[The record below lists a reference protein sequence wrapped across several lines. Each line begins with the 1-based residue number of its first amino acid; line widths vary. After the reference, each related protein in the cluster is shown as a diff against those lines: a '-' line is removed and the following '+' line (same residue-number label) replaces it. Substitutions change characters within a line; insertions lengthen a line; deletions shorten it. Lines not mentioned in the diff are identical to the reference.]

1 MGNSPHQIDDLDFLL
16 RDLLRQEA
24 AASGSRAKVW
34 VALRNRIE
42 ARHQPV
48 RRHITLGTHS
58 YLSPRE
64 WTLDC
69 HLMSMARMVH

>member
-1 MGNSPHQIDDLDFLL
+1 MGNRPHQIDDLDFLL
-16 RDLLRQEA
+16 RDMLRQDA
-24 AASGSRAKVW
+24 QVPANRARVW

-42 ARHQPV
+42 VRHQPV
-48 RRHITLGTHS
+48 RRHITLGTLS